1 MLEKIKLFSDAE
13 EELRLR
19 VDKMAILSPIGFN
32 PLLPKQF
39 QAFNANNETTTNLV
53 TIPKQ
58 QIKDEIPDN
67 VVINVRKMCNTFMP
81 DINSNKITN
90 DPLQEVKFR
99 KKIKIEKHLEPE
111 FLKPEQLKP
120 DQWVPDYSKP
130 EHWDPQHWVSE
141 QAEPKHSKPDHW
153 VPDYSK
159 PEHWD
164 PEHWVPEQPE
174 PVKSG
179 IVIEEQ
185 VPSVSMLAKRF
196 SGVDQDQIQVQK
208 IEPRKINKLPNEEEE
223 EKMVPEKKPLQ
234 KSRSADDVDSQK
246 DREEIQMETKI
257 RRNKFN
263 LQEHSK
269 TELKLIANQLF
280 TSNKTFLEQCGVDV
294 ERKKPM
300 FSDCN
305 LGSSSYRDWQ
315 LPEVRVEEVL
325 DDLDLSP
332 FIQSRKKLKPK
343 SVFVEREVLS
353 DKTNSDHFQHLKQ
366 ENLIQ
371 CPKRV
376 LPPRNSKSKVV
387 KSGTEKS
394 GIVKTGFEKS
404 GIVRAKSVEAEMGKW
419 DSFLKEI
426 GRLSIEIDDENETF
440 I

>member
-1 MLEKIKLFSDAE
+1 MVLKAVQWSCY
-13 EELRLR
+13 LR
-19 VDKMAILSPIGFN
+19 PN
-32 PLLPKQF
+32 
-39 QAFNANNETTTNLV
+39 
-53 TIPKQ
+53 
-58 QIKDEIPDN
+58 
-67 VVINVRKMCNTFMP
+67 
-81 DINSNKITN
+81 
-90 DPLQEVKFR
+90 
-99 KKIKIEKHLEPE
+99 
-111 FLKPEQLKP
+111 LKPFL
-120 DQWVPDYSKP
+120 
-130 EHWDPQHWVSE
+130 
-141 QAEPKHSKPDHW
+141 
-153 VPDYSK
+153 
-159 PEHWD
+159 
-164 PEHWVPEQPE
+164 
-174 PVKSG
+174 
-179 IVIEEQ
+179 EE
-185 VPSVSMLAKRF
+185 F
-196 SGVDQDQIQVQK
+196 QI
-208 IEPRKINKLPNEEEE
+208 
-223 EKMVPEKKPLQ
+223 
-234 KSRSADDVDSQK
+234 SS
-246 DREEIQMETKI
+246 
-257 RRNKFN
+257 
-263 LQEHSK
+263 
-269 TELKLIANQLF
+269 
-280 TSNKTFLEQCGVDV
+280 KTFLEQCGVDAG
-294 ERKKPM
+294 RKKPM